1 MYNEYQ
7 GHRKSNQANI
17 STVKPKYEWMN
28 DEDWRLPEKARM
40 TIDKVETEKGQSN
53 FTMSLETL
61 NDKIFIFQQL
71 FYKNKPKF
79 ETNFVD
85 R

>member
-1 MYNEYQ
+1 
-7 GHRKSNQANI
+7 
-17 STVKPKYEWMN
+17 MN
-28 DEDWRLPEKARM
+28 DEYWRLPEKARM